1 MVLTAAWEKEGR
13 VKFFVY
19 LYCNEISLEFSV
31 SGRVPCIQASG
42 VWDSVGFLRR
52 CETKAL
58 GKARVLK
65 WPRDCPDGLLGRAGL
80 TLLAGQPPRFS
91 LTPLVTKACHSV
103 PLTQLALKF
112 SLLQLNEDK
121 HLERVSLPVKTPVAP

>member
-1 MVLTAAWEKEGR
+1 MGESRESDV
-13 VKFFVY
+13 FVC
-19 LYCNEISLEFSV
+19 LCCDEISLEFSV

-65 WPRDCPDGLLGRAGL
+65 WPTDCPDRLLSRAGL
-80 TLLAGQPPRFS
+80 TLLAGHPPRFS
-91 LTPLVTKACHSV
+91 LTPLVTKACHSA
-103 PLTQLALKF
+103 PWTQPALNCAAHSGFEIRFF
-112 SLLQLNEDK
+112 S
-121 HLERVSLPVKTPVAP
+121 